1 MTTAPDPLTAGRDST
16 ARRATTRLPGALPHR
31 PPVRSPR

>member
-16 ARRATTRLPGALPHR
+16 ARRATTR